1 MQQEIQR
8 RFRRNFFANASDM
21 SLWSFG
27 FSFLSAATILPVYF
41 VHLSS
46 STLLLGFI
54 PALLDLGWFL
64 PQLFTAQHVERLSRK
79 KPLVVLLGS
88 IERVPFLLMAIG
100 AMWFARLPAATA
112 VILFFVLMVIR
123 ALASGLVA
131 TPWQELIAKII
142 PIQWRGRFFGLSNSL
157 GGGLGLIGSAIA
169 ALILASFPYPTNFAL
184 CFLLGFVL
192 TGLSL
197 AAFTFTIEPAQ
208 PLPEA
213 APAAG
218 YRKRLTTILRDNH
231 NFRTYL
237 LSRGL
242 GYLGGMSS
250 GFLAVYGVEHF
261 QMGDAQAAVFTAV
274 MSAAGML
281 SNIIWGMVGDRHG
294 HKLVMEWS
302 TALWAGS
309 LVLALVAPSGVIYYG
324 VFALVGAANAGFI
337 VSDLSIAMELGPEA
351 QRPTYIGLARTL
363 SAPFLF
369 VARLIGGAVTQ
380 VWGFSWLFALALAL
394 TLSSLAM
401 LRLRVVEPRTSLKPA
416 A

>member
-1 MQQEIQR
+1 MQREIQR
-8 RFRRNFFANASDM
+8 HFRRNFFANASDM

-41 VHLSS
+41 AHLSS

-64 PQLFTAQHVERLSRK
+64 PQLFTAQHVERLPRK
-79 KPLVVLLGS
+79 KPLVMLLGFV
-88 IERVPFLLMAIG
+88 ERVPFLLMAIG
-100 AMWFARLPAATA
+100 AMWLVRLPAATA
-112 VILFFVLMVIR
+112 VALFLGLMAVR

-142 PIQWRGRFFGLSNSL
+142 PVQWRGRFLGLSNSL
-157 GGGLGLIGSAIA
+157 GGGLGLIGSGVA
-169 ALILASFPYPTNFAL
+169 ALILAELPYPANFAL
-184 CFLLGFVL
+184 CFLIGFVL

-197 AAFTFTIEPAQ
+197 AAFTFTVEPAQ
-208 PLPEA
+208 PPPEA
-213 APAAG
+213 PPTIG
-218 YRKRLTTILRDNH
+218 YRQRLTAILRDDH

-250 GFLAVYGVEHF
+250 GFLAVYGVKHF

-281 SNIIWGMVGDRHG
+281 SNMIWGTVGDRHG

-309 LVLALVAPSGVIYYG
+309 LALALVAPSGIIYHG

-337 VSDLSIAMELGPEA
+337 VSDLSIAMEFGPEA

-369 VARLIGGAVTQ
+369 VAPLVGGVVAQ
-380 VWGFSWLFALALAL
+380 VWGFSWLFVLALAL
-394 TLSSLAM
+394 TFSSLAM
-401 LRLRVVEPRTSLKPA
+401 LRLRVIEPRTSVKPA
-416 A
+416 V